1 MSENNEKKN
10 LFKIELYSKDSIVY
24 ESVFDADCYH
34 PITRYSVDI
43 RNQLHGIMKKLK
55 EVLSSNKLNFNFH
68 GNIDLLQ
75 HYKKEVSKYPQH
87 IKNIIN
93 KTQPKNKMFK
103 FVLSMNDSIIVEREF
118 EVVGFNFNSLFSYN
132 LVNTLHFIKE
142 GIISSIRKS
151 DINLMW
157 EDYDIINT
165 YNYNI
170 QQVRELP
177 ETKRKHLLYRIYNK
191 N

>member
-1 MSENNEKKN
+1 MSENNEKRN
-10 LFKIELYSKDSIVY
+10 QFKIELYSKDSLVY
-24 ESVFDADCYH
+24 ESIFDGDCYH

-43 RNQLHGIMKKLK
+43 RNQLFSIMKSLK
-55 EVLSSNKLNFNFH
+55 KTLSSTKLNFKYN
-68 GNIDLLQ
+68 NIDLLKR
-75 HYKKEVSKYPQH
+75 YKDEVNKYPIH
-87 IKNIIN
+87 IKNSINII
-93 KTQPKNKMFK
+93 QPKNKLFR

-132 LVNTLHFIKE
+132 LYNTLNQIKE
-142 GIISSIRKS
+142 DIINSIRNS

-157 EDYDIINT
+157 EDYEIINT

-177 ETKRKHLLYRIYNK
+177 KTKRKTLLYRIYNK
-191 N
+191 K